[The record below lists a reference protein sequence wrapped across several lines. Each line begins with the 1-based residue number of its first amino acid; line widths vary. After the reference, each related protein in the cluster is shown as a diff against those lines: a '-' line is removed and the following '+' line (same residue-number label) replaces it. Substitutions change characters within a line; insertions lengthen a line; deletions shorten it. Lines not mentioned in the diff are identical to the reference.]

1 MVSLLLLLLGHSD
14 DLPGRDALLALGIGS
29 ATTDVEFCRGDSSRQ
44 WSCKWSNLSKLLL
57 RWQIIITLL
66 LLLRPPSA
74 QLLCV
79 VCLAYASSS
88 VPSNRMGK
96 SIVVVGDNFA
106 AAKQL
111 GNVYIFQG
119 RT

>member
-1 MVSLLLLLLGHSD
+1 MVSLLLLQLGHSD

-29 ATTDVEFCRGDSSRQ
+29 ATTDVEFCRGDSSRSSRQ

-57 RWQIIITLL
+57 RWQIIITL

-96 SIVVVGDNFA
+96 SIVE
-106 AAKQL
+106 
-111 GNVYIFQG
+111 
-119 RT
+119 